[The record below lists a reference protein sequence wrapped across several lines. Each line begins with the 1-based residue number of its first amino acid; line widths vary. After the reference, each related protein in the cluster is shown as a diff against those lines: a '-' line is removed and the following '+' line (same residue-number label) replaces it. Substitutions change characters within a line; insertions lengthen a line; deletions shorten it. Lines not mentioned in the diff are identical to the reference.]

1 MFSLYICVCVCSFAK
16 LCLTLCDPMDSSSSD
31 PPVFHCLLQFAQIC
45 VPWVG
50 DVIQPSHPLL
60 PSSFAFNLS
69 QHQSSSESALCI
81 GWLKY
86 CRFSFSIS
94 PFNGYSGLLSF
105 RIDWFDLL
113 AIQGTLK
120 SLLQLSSSKA
130 SILQHSAF
138 FMVQLSHPFMTTGKN
153 HSFN

>member
-1 MFSLYICVCVCSFAK
+1 MVIRFLFIFVCVCVHLLSCVWLFVTPWAAAHQ
-16 LCLTLCDPMDSSSSD
+16 T
-31 PPVFHCLLQFAQIC
+31 PVFHCLLQFAQIC
-45 VPWVG
+45 VPWVR

-81 GWLKY
+81 RWLKY

-94 PFNGYSGLLSF
+94 PSNGYSGLLS
-105 RIDWFDLL
+105 FDLL

-153 HSFN
+153 HSFD